1 MLHGVFEEAFSA
13 EVATSVTFVS
23 CDTPLKIT
31 WRTRLAPYRLDVGTS
46 GVIFA
51 AIAIAWLAYLVPH
64 FVRGRDVDEELLEDS
79 DPADRFSDSMRIVRY
94 GTAPLLDQDLEEI
107 ESFDVSTPQTR
118 RAAVNDLRRLE
129 RLAASRRR
137 RVLLGMMAALSVVVG
152 LCAAHLTPWWST
164 AIPGGLLMIFLV
176 VARISVRVMR
186 RGLDARYREIRHGS
200 TESTIFLSLKDFAA
214 SGEDAHHGSGKAAD
228 LATSPGTFWDP
239 LPITMPTYV
248 SKPLAPRT
256 VRTIDLSGPE
266 MSSSARHD
274 GPVTA
279 DAPDSASDS
288 SSADPGGEA
297 RQVASA

>member
-1 MLHGVFEEAFSA
+1 
-13 EVATSVTFVS
+13 
-23 CDTPLKIT
+23 
-31 WRTRLAPYRLDVGTS
+31 LASYRLGVGTS

-64 FVRGRDVDEELLEDS
+64 FVRSRDIDEELLEDS

-118 RAAVNDLRRLE
+118 QAAVNDLRRLE

-152 LCAAHLTPWWST
+152 LCAMHLILWWST
-164 AIPGGLLMIFLV
+164 AIPGALLMIFLV
-176 VARISVRVMR
+176 VARISVRIMR
-186 RGLDARYREIRHGS
+186 RGLDARYREIRHGG

-214 SGEDAHHGSGKAAD
+214 SGEDADHGSGKAAD
-228 LATSPGTFWDP
+228 LATRSSTLWDP
-239 LPITMPTYV
+239 IPITMPTYV

-256 VRTIDLSGPE
+256 VRTIDLSGAE

-274 GPVTA
+274 APVTA
-279 DAPDSASDS
+279 DAQDSASES
-288 SSADPGGEA
+288 SPANPGGEA